1 MTTITI
7 DMTVCPEKSRE
18 LLITLHELVEE
29 MKKVHGFLDAHIH
42 NENAHPE
49 KVSFTEHW
57 DTQED
62 VDAYM
67 MSDYF
72 TILRGAM
79 KVLTISHEI
88 TVSSGSDQN
97 AAAPECTEYA

>member
-7 DMTVCPEKSRE
+7 DMTVRPEKSRE

-42 NENAHPE
+42 HESMHPN
-49 KVSFTEHW
+49 KVTFIEYW

-62 VDAYM
+62 VDAYL

-72 TILRGAM
+72 AILRGAM

-88 TVSSGSDQN
+88 TFSSSPDQN
-97 AAAPECTEYA
+97 AAVPEDTEY